1 MLKYGSW
8 VTSGTAGGR
17 CASTALALDKH
28 TITEHKAAIKRG
40 KTGFSTSLMDPP
52 RNDEDTVADLVHPT
66 RLVLL
71 PQEILQETSK
81 AVNRDPQEIRG
92 RDAALR
98 SG

>member
-40 KTGFSTSLMDPP
+40 KAGFSTSLMDSP
-52 RNDEDTVADLVHPT
+52 RNDEDTVAYWSDLLLKRFV
-66 RLVLL
+66 RL
-71 PQEILQETSK
+71 SR
-81 AVNRDPQEIRG
+81 AVNPDSLASETEFGQG
-92 RDAALR
+92 
-98 SG
+98 